1 MTPAARRFAP
11 TTVRQDWNGV
21 RQDWNGVRQDWNGVR
36 YGLEQVSD
44 ISGIRKLGLSRA
56 LAAGFHDPRNARFGE
71 HSLPQLLA
79 QRLYG
84 LTLGCEYLHDHA
96 TSRRDPLLATACDKA
111 DPLGLDRLTP
121 ARYGAAL
128 AAPAT
133 LNRLELSHN
142 KTTRCHKL
150 AHDPVAVEQCLLTLG
165 VRGLPKH
172 AREVVL
178 DLDAMG
184 HLIHGTRAGR
194 HFSADVTTGIVTC
207 RCGRNCARPIKTARR
222 APCRRGDCSI
232 GVDTASRRHGSGCQ
246 KAEFQRISRVAAL
259 D

>member
-1 MTPAARRFAP
+1 VARS
-11 TTVRQDWNGV
+11 
-21 RQDWNGVRQDWNGVR
+21 
-36 YGLEQVSD
+36 L
-44 ISGIRKLGLSRA
+44 RA
-56 LAAGFHDPRNARFGE
+56 LAAGFHDPRDARFVE

-96 TSRRDPLLATACDKA
+96 TLRRDPLLATACDKV

-150 AHDPVAVEQCLLTLG
+150 AYDPAAVEQCLLTLG

-184 HLIHGTRAGR
+184 HLIHGTQAGR
-194 HFSADVTTGIVTC
+194 HFSAYYDGYCYLPLYVF
-207 RCGRNCARPIKTARR
+207 CGAVPLWAQRRTA
-222 APCRRGDCSI
+222 
-232 GVDTASRRHGSGCQ
+232 
-246 KAEFQRISRVAAL
+246 AEDGAAGTVPALEKIVAAVRQRCPPARL
-259 D
+259 IVRADAGFCREEIRPGAQRSGKSQNS